1 MADQEPVSR
10 ARARLGTWWDP
21 IRYALQIA
29 AMGVAGL
36 AVGLVVVGLLD
47 LSGWAASAVLTCSV
61 FVVLGGLELVIIGR
75 PLQRAI
81 ATSTQRHASREARLR
96 SEAARQEFEGRLA
109 RGLDMAQDEDA
120 ALDVVNRAL
129 ATAVPTHAAELLLA
143 DSSRAHLVR
152 SAGTGSS
159 RACPVE
165 SPRDCAAVRRGQTL
179 EFADSEALDAC
190 PHLRGRGSACS
201 AVCVPVNVLG
211 NTVGVLHAVTAS
223 GDSLTQDVT
232 ARLET
237 VSTQAGARIGM
248 LRALQRSEIQAST
261 DPLTGLL
268 NRRSV
273 EDRVHS
279 LMREERAFALVMCD
293 LDNFKMLNDAHGHEA
308 GDRALRLFASTLKT
322 SLRPG
327 DHAARFGGEEF
338 LLVFPDEA
346 AEGAESAVER
356 LREELAIAGSSG
368 GAPTFTASFGISDR
382 RHGTTL
388 DEILK
393 HADDALLR
401 AKREGKNRVLVAQ
414 SD

>member
-1 MADQEPVSR
+1 MSS
-10 ARARLGTWWDP
+10 ARARLGTWGDP
-21 IRYALQIA
+21 VRYALQIA
-29 AMGVAGL
+29 TMGLAGL
-36 AVGLVVVGLLD
+36 VVGLVLVDLLGLD
-47 LSGWAASAVLTCSV
+47 GWAACAVQGVSV
-61 FVVLGGLELVIIGR
+61 FVVLGGLEIIIIGR

-81 ATSTQRHASREARLR
+81 VTSTQRHAAREARLR
-96 SEAARQEFEGRLA
+96 SEATRQEFEGRLA

-120 ALDVVNRAL
+120 ALEVVNRAL
-129 ATAVPTHAAELLLA
+129 TTAAPEHAAELLLA

-152 SAGTGSS
+152 SAGTGAN

-179 EFADSEALDAC
+179 EFANSEEIDAC
-190 PHLRGRGSACS
+190 PHLRGRGTTCS

-211 NTVGVLHAVTAS
+211 NTVGVLHAVSAQAE
-223 GDSLTQDVT
+223 SLTQDVT

-237 VSTQAGARIGM
+237 ISTQAGARIGM

-273 EDRVHS
+273 EDRIYT
-279 LMREERAFALVMCD
+279 LMREERAFAMVMCD

-327 DHAARFGGEEF
+327 DYAARFGGEEF

-346 AEGAESAVER
+346 SDGAVSAVER
-356 LREELAIAGSSG
+356 LREELAIAATSG
-368 GAPTFTASFGISDR
+368 GAPAFTASFGIADR
-382 RHGTTL
+382 RHGSTL

-393 HADDALLR
+393 QADDALLR
-401 AKREGKNRVLVAQ
+401 AKRDGKNRVLLAE
-414 SD
+414 SM